1 MTDTKRNIESQQAQ
15 ELANKLWAIANDL
28 RGQMDANKFRNYI
41 LGVIFYR
48 YLSEMT
54 EDYMQEILKDD
65 GLTYEESLENP
76 EFSDTVRAW
85 SIEHLGYV
93 IEPKNLWRNLIAK
106 IDAKTFSIEDFEK
119 AVQALIESTVG
130 QDSEAA
136 FDKLFDDMNLEDKDL
151 GKEVSDRTALISKVM
166 LKINDISFGA
176 KDAEFDVLG
185 TAYMILIGL
194 FQSEAGK
201 KGGEYFTPT
210 CVSEL
215 VARLATYNMKEIRT
229 ACDPCAGSGSLLLLV
244 QRYLSDHHVGHFY
257 ADEKNGTTYN
267 LLRMNLLMHGV
278 PYRQFTT
285 FNEDM
290 LITDKFY
297 ENGRP
302 VFFDVQV
309 SNPPYSADNTAFS
322 KIDDPRYKAAGVAAP
337 KSHADLAFLESMV
350 FHMKEGGRIAVVL
363 PHGVL
368 FRGNAEDKIRRYLI
382 DNLNVIDAVIGL
394 PANLFHGTSIPV
406 CIVVCRKGRN
416 GDSRN
421 IMFIDASKEFIKGKN
436 KNIISEEAIDKI
448 MSVYANRKDV
458 ERYAHVAS
466 MDEIKKN
473 DYNLNIPRYVDTS
486 EPEKELNLDE
496 MISNITKDNQD
507 IKECEA
513 SLKKYF
519 DELGIKFPE
528 E

>member
-1 MTDTKRNIESQQAQ
+1 
-15 ELANKLWAIANDL
+15 
-28 RGQMDANKFRNYI
+28 
-41 LGVIFYR
+41 
-48 YLSEMT
+48 
-54 EDYMQEILKDD
+54 
-65 GLTYEESLENP
+65 
-76 EFSDTVRAW
+76 
-85 SIEHLGYV
+85 
-93 IEPKNLWRNLIAK
+93 
-106 IDAKTFSIEDFEK
+106 
-119 AVQALIESTVG
+119 
-130 QDSEAA
+130 
-136 FDKLFDDMNLEDKDL
+136 MNLEDKDL

-309 SNPPYSADNTAFS
+309 SNPP
-322 KIDDPRYKAAGVAAP
+322 
-337 KSHADLAFLESMV
+337 
-350 FHMKEGGRIAVVL
+350 
-363 PHGVL
+363 
-368 FRGNAEDKIRRYLI
+368 
-382 DNLNVIDAVIGL
+382 
-394 PANLFHGTSIPV
+394 
-406 CIVVCRKGRN
+406 
-416 GDSRN
+416 
-421 IMFIDASKEFIKGKN
+421 
-436 KNIISEEAIDKI
+436 
-448 MSVYANRKDV
+448 
-458 ERYAHVAS
+458 
-466 MDEIKKN
+466 
-473 DYNLNIPRYVDTS
+473 
-486 EPEKELNLDE
+486 
-496 MISNITKDNQD
+496 
-507 IKECEA
+507 
-513 SLKKYF
+513 
-519 DELGIKFPE
+519 
-528 E
+528 